1 MAKRTNKLKLGNIL
15 ISLIVLGISGVLLY
29 NAVKDILLTLDLTS
43 QVKVSQQQ
51 IEQLEAENLQLANQ
65 KNKLLDPE
73 YVKSY
78 ARGAYMLSKNGE
90 QIFHIGSQDSE

>member
-1 MAKRTNKLKLGNIL
+1 MARRTKRLKLGNIL
-15 ISLIVLGISGVLLY
+15 ISLIVFGISGVLIF

-43 QVKVSQQQ
+43 QVKVSQKQ
-51 IEQLEAENLQLANQ
+51 IEKLEAENLQLVNQ

-90 QIFHIGSQDSE
+90 QIFHIGNHDSE